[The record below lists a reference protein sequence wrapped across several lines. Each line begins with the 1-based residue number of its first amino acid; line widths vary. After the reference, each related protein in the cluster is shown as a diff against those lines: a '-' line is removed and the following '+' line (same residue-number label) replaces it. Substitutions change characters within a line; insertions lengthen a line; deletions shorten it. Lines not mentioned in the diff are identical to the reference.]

1 MRGRPDTR
9 CGHVDNF
16 CWSVHGDRDLALPRA
31 VHQHILGPIM
41 PDRIRS
47 LADALRSWDDSRLA
61 TLLSARPDLS
71 RPLPHGVGPLAAR
84 AAAPDSVRHALQHV
98 DAAQHAVLDALTR
111 LPSPVTAAQVSG
123 ELRLPG
129 TDTEDG
135 PEPDDTATPPSSTP
149 ATQPTPPTTRQIQ
162 PLIDAL
168 CALALVWE
176 QPSDEAALF
185 HLVRPVRDLLKA
197 SDARP
202 HSGDAS
208 GPATSPAVP
217 AAPMPIELPLT
228 PPPLAGTPVAERF
241 PGSRTAGAVE
251 HALEVVRTAG
261 VMLRPDTADGPGVLR
276 RGGIPQRDLKHL
288 AEREDVPA
296 GTLVTAIHSAWLAG
310 WIGHDGASWL
320 PTADG
325 LAAASAPE
333 SARWAE
339 LVLTWVAGDDLP
351 SLVGTPDP
359 KGQPRPALS
368 PALARPG
375 ARRRRTQLLRILDQ
389 THDVGPAALVARLGW
404 EHPRLPAGL
413 GEQEVRALLTEGN
426 ALGVLEGGSLTVLGS
441 ALVDALDQDLPSAD
455 ATLRAAFDAHA
466 PEPVDEVLI
475 GADLTVI
482 VPGRPSARLR
492 VLQDWSETVSRGGGT
507 TLRLTAASVRRG
519 LSLGRDGDQ
528 LLALLEDASR
538 TPLPQPL
545 TYLIRDEQRRQ
556 GRVLIGT
563 ASSYLTGDE
572 DVLALALEREDLAEL
587 GLHRI
592 APTVLVTHVDPLRL
606 ARTLRRAGLAPATV
620 GPDGEVV
627 QVRRPVADD
636 DMVPLTTARSEG
648 HRSAPWSPRR
658 SDGEDAARITA
669 RRIRDLDGAGTP
681 PSTVDQLLDAIAHE
695 QSLRIGIVDGR
706 GGTEH
711 RTVLPVALEGGRL
724 RARDVDGDREF
735 TVLVHRVTLE

>member
-1 MRGRPDTR
+1 
-9 CGHVDNF
+9 
-16 CWSVHGDRDLALPRA
+16 
-31 VHQHILGPIM
+31 M

-84 AAAPDSVRHALQHV
+84 AATPDSVRRALQHV
-98 DAAQHAVLDALTR
+98 DAAQHAVLEALTR
-111 LPSPVTAAQVSG
+111 LPSPVTVDQVSG

-129 TDTEDG
+129 ADTEGG
-135 PEPDDTATPPSSTP
+135 PEPDDTVTSPDPSTAIPAP
-149 ATQPTPPTTRQIQ
+149 ATQPTAPTATQIL
-162 PLIDAL
+162 PLLDAL
-168 CALALVWE
+168 CTLALVWE
-176 QPSDEAALF
+176 QPMSDAALF

-202 HSGDAS
+202 HSGDAT
-208 GPATSPAVP
+208 GPATPP
-217 AAPMPIELPLT
+217 AAPTTPTPIELPLT
-228 PPPLAGTPVAERF
+228 PPPLAGTPVTERF
-241 PGSRTAGAVE
+241 AGSRTAGAVE
-251 HALEVVRTAG
+251 RALESVRLAG

-276 RGGIPQRDLKHL
+276 RGGIPQRDLKRL

-296 GTLVTAIHSAWLAG
+296 GTLVTAIHTVWLAG

-320 PTADG
+320 PTSDG
-325 LAAASAPE
+325 LATASAPE

-351 SLVGTPDP
+351 SVVGTPDP

-375 ARRRRTQLLRILDQ
+375 ARHRRTQLLRILDQ

-404 EHPRLPAGL
+404 EHPRLPDGL
-413 GEQEVRALLTEGN
+413 CAQEVRALLTEGN
-426 ALGVLEGGSLTVLGS
+426 ALGTLDGGSLTVLGS

-455 ATLRAAFDAHA
+455 ATLREAFDAHA
-466 PEPVDEVLI
+466 PEPVDEVLL

-492 VLQDWSETVSRGGGT
+492 VLEDWTETVSRGGGT
-507 TLRLTAASVRRG
+507 TLRLTPTSVRRG

-528 LLALLEDASR
+528 LLALLEDASH

-545 TYLIRDEQRRQ
+545 TYLVRDEQRRQ
-556 GRVLIGT
+556 GRVLIGA

-572 DVLALALEREDLAEL
+572 GVLALALEREDLAEL

-606 ARTLRRAGLAPATV
+606 ARALRRAGLAPATV

-636 DMVPLTTARSEG
+636 DMVPLTTARGEG
-648 HRSAPWSPRR
+648 HGTGPWSGPGR
-658 SDGEDAARITA
+658 DGEQPALTAAH
-669 RRIRDLDGAGTP
+669 RIRQVDEGSEP
-681 PSTVDQLLDAIAHE
+681 PGTVDQLLDAIAHE
-695 QSLRIGIVDGR
+695 QPIRIGIVDGR

-711 RTVLPVALEGGRL
+711 RTVLPLALEGGRL
-724 RARDVDGDREF
+724 RAHDVDGDREF